1 MRVRVRRLQRDGP
14 REVRG
19 RRFQVPPRV
28 QRGAEV
34 VVADR
39 AVVVVGDD
47 ALVGRDGARDVV
59 HLHVAVPDVDRRV
72 RVVRRDAQRVLEALD
87 RIPEAP
93 LLLVYV
99 PEVVQ
104 RAVVVRIE
112 REHAAVAARGVVEV
126 ARVLQ
131 RRAEVEQNVRAR
143 PVEARGLHEL
153 RDGLVE
159 FAPAVAVDG
168 LRPVAVREL
177 ALLLRRGGARD
188 ASEEV
193 LGFAREVRGAPPVH
207 EATAHASE
215 PPAVGRIHRGARR
228 SWAVRRGAAAGRL
241 ASTRAGPCGPS
252 LMNGWAALTAA
263 RSATARS
270 SAALASSHNCAY
282 GSTEAGGARQNR
294 KFCVAWL

>member
-1 MRVRVRRLQRDGP
+1 MT
-14 REVRG
+14 
-19 RRFQVPPRV
+19 
-28 QRGAEV
+28 
-34 VVADR
+34 
-39 AVVVVGDD
+39 
-47 ALVGRDGARDVV
+47 ARI
-59 HLHVAVPDVDRRV
+59 AGV

-93 LLLVYV
+93 LLLVYVPEACAGLDGVSASQPPRLAFTEYPRRSRGVAATDSRDLHAATV

-193 LGFAREVRGAPPVH
+193 LGFAREVPAPAELGETKTVFDGVCSARLLALSPLWTKRCQGQRVRFSLGRGRGAPPVH

-215 PPAVGRIHRGARR
+215 PPAVGRIHRCARR

-252 LMNGWAALTAA
+252 L
-263 RSATARS
+263 
-270 SAALASSHNCAY
+270 
-282 GSTEAGGARQNR
+282 Q
-294 KFCVAWL
+294 